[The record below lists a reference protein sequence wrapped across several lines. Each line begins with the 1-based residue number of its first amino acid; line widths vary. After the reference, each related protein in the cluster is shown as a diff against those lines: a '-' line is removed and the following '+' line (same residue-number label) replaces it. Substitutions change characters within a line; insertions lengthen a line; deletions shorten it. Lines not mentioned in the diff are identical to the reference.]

1 MRFYTAKKS
10 TGGASAFTDL
20 TDVPNSYVGQ
30 GGKVAK
36 VNAGETGL
44 EFATV
49 SGTGDVT
56 GPASSANNDIAAFDG
71 TSGKVIKVATA
82 IDGLP
87 IGATTPST
95 GAFTTG
101 LVGSDANFTDFPS
114 AKLVASAGNT
124 GRTFTGNAGV
134 VAEGI
139 ADGVKVGAGAYIA
152 GKSFDASPGYG
163 VWGQAVPNN
172 TADTGSAIALNGV
185 STGTHAGGDNV
196 GISLNA
202 SNSSTRNDA
211 ISITAGDINT
221 SAAIDWDLVDNNA
234 SALSFDATGKTGIL
248 EIDTTNSAEK
258 VKMSGGLDVDGSTR
272 LATSLSGGLE
282 ATSGAVSTYTLTA
295 AGKAL
300 LDDAD
305 ATAQRTTLGLGSLAT
320 ASTINDANWSGTDLA
335 VANGG
340 TGASTAA
347 GARTNLGLNKG
358 RIAFVIDGGG
368 SVITTG
374 RKGALHL
381 FDLPA
386 SFTIT
391 GVSILA
397 DQTGSIVIDIL
408 KNTYTAYDSGETSI
422 CASAK
427 PTISSAVKSKDTT
440 LTGWTT
446 TLASDDTIEYNVDSV
461 TSITRATIT
470 LTYTF

>member
-56 GPASSANNDIAAFDG
+56 GPASSANNNITAFDG

-95 GAFTTG
+95 GAFTTT
-101 LVGSDANFTDFPS
+101 LVGSTADSSDWGGSTS
-114 AKLVASAGNT
+114 AIFSRINT
-124 GRTFTGNAGV
+124 GATTILSPVIGVESGGTGTPGV
-134 VAEGI
+134 LAI
-139 ADGVKVGAGAYIA
+139 
-152 GKSFDASPGYG
+152 GKSGSFDWTGYQTD
-163 VWGQAVPNN
+163 V
-172 TADTGSAIALNGV
+172 SAT
-185 STGTHAGGDNV
+185 STSDSGDVYGARITILPSRSSGGKNV
-196 GISLNA
+196 GVRLNVA
-202 SNSSTRNDA
+202 NSTVNNA
-211 ISITAGDINT
+211 IEILNGDINT
-221 SAAIDWDLVDNNA
+221 SSAIDWDLVDNNA
-234 SALSFDATGKTGIL
+234 SALSFDAAGKTGIL

-282 ATSGAVSTYTLTA
+282 ATSGAVSAYTLTA

-305 ATAQRTTLGLGSLAT
+305 ASAQRTTLGLGSLAT

-340 TGASTAA
+340 TGSSTAA

-358 RIAFVIDGGG
+358 RITFVIDGGG

-408 KNTYTAYDSGETSI
+408 KNTYTSYDSGETSI